1 MSHSSSHTVDLGRL
15 QQFIASP
22 GRRPTAQLKRR
33 IFLGAVALA
42 LLASGGIAFYH
53 ATAKPAAPAA
63 SAAVAVTVETLKPQR
78 ISPWSE
84 FSGRINAVDY
94 AEIRPEVSGR
104 ITEIRFKDGQQ
115 VKAGDILFVID
126 PRPYQAAAAKARGD
140 LASAQNNARLAK
152 IELDRGSRLIKQQA
166 LAQEQFDQR
175 ANADGVAQAAVAS
188 ARATLAQAE
197 LDIDHAYVKAPIS
210 GRISRAE
217 ITVGNL
223 VGSPTAP
230 PPVLTSV
237 VSNDGVYAD
246 FEVDEQ
252 TYLNSVRDQARSA
265 DQEKKIPVE
274 LTIQG
279 DSGHVY
285 RGFIDSFDN
294 HIATGSGTIRAR
306 ARFANEDG
314 ALVPGMFATVR
325 LGGGAQDNAL
335 LVPERAVGNDQ
346 SKRFVFVVGTGDKA
360 EYREVKLGQTV
371 DGNRVVLSGL
381 HAGEQVIVDGV
392 QKVGPGAPVAPQAA
406 GALAAN

>member
-1 MSHSSSHTVDLGRL
+1 MSQSGSHTVDIGRM

-22 GRRPTAQLKRR
+22 GQRPTAQLKRR

-42 LLASGGIAFYH
+42 LLTSGGIAFYH
-53 ATAKPAAPAA
+53 ATAKPAAPMANP
-63 SAAVAVTVETLKPQR
+63 AVPVTVETLKPQR

-94 AEIRPEVSGR
+94 AEVRPEVSGR

-126 PRPYQAAAAKARGD
+126 PRPYQAAVAKARGD
-140 LASAQNNARLAK
+140 LASAVNNARLAK
-152 IELDRGSRLIKQQA
+152 IEVDRGSRLIKAQA
-166 LAQEQFDQR
+166 LAQEQYDQR
-175 ANADGVAQAAVAS
+175 VNADGVAQAAVDS
-188 ARATLAQAE
+188 AKGTLAQAE
-197 LDIDHAYVKAPIS
+197 LDVDHAFVKAPIS

-230 PPVLTSV
+230 PPVLTSI
-237 VSNDGVYAD
+237 VSNNGVYAD

-294 HIATGSGTIRAR
+294 HITTGSGTIRAR

-325 LGGGAQDNAL
+325 LGDGAQDNAL
-335 LVPERAVGNDQ
+335 LVPERAIGNDQ
-346 SKRFVFVVGTGDKA
+346 SKRFVFVVGPGDKA

-381 HAGEQVIVDGV
+381 HANERVIVDGV
-392 QKVGPGAPVAPQAA
+392 QKIGPGAPVAPEPAEA
-406 GALAAN
+406 VAAN